1 MSIKKILV
9 IKSKDKI
16 SNNWDLPGGLMEPG
30 ETARDALIREVEE
43 ETGIIC
49 EPTEFIGVYTNRP
62 YIEYKNGDKAH
73 VVSIFFL
80 CRAIGGNL
88 EPDGDESLETLFVD
102 FARGYE
108 LLIRHKETLDD
119 FKNNLRGVISKKIFQ
134 SFFLFHQPL
143 KPISFFKFPPSFL
156 LSIS

>member
-1 MSIKKILV
+1 MKLSYIQWLREKVGHDPLILLAVKGIVIDEHQKILV

-49 EPTEFIGVYTNRP
+49 EPTEFIGVYTNQP

-73 VVSIFFL
+73 VVGIFFL
-80 CRAIGGNL
+80 CRAIAGNL
-88 EPDGDESLETLFVD
+88 KPDGDESLETLFID
-102 FARGYE
+102 FALGYE
-108 LLIRHKETLDD
+108 LLIRHKKTLDD
-119 FKNNLRGVISKKIFQ
+119 FKNNLRGVIR
-134 SFFLFHQPL
+134 
-143 KPISFFKFPPSFL
+143 
-156 LSIS
+156 